1 MRTEAAEAMP
11 GDRAALMDGTDAR
24 GRAGDPGE
32 IAGVVSFLAGPAGS
46 YVNGAVFFADGRSS
60 EAAVRPGVL
69 AVGAGRGPPWAGR

>member
-32 IAGVVSFLAGPAGS
+32 NAGVVSFLVGPGGS
-46 YVNGAVFFADGRSS
+46 YVNSAVFFADGGELS
-60 EAAVRPGVL
+60 ALPA
-69 AVGAGRGPPWAGR
+69 